1 MDMIKHDQLQVGIRP
16 PAQGKNPYSLLTTRD
31 RCATL
36 PIAYLVSIWIVET
49 EAPWNESVGLA
60 GYRQDREV
68 IIPKL
73 ASFLIRDF
81 FKCLIRYS
89 SNAS

>member
-49 EAPWNESVGLA
+49 EAPVNVTILDEQTCFEA
-60 GYRQDREV
+60 GV
-68 IIPKL
+68 
-73 ASFLIRDF
+73 
-81 FKCLIRYS
+81 
-89 SNAS
+89 